1 MPTGCKS
8 DYEAVDPWRNFWTIE
23 ERDFSGIDG
32 IYTNKKIVITVE
44 NKSIVVKGFD
54 TTTTTAIVEVVDAS
68 GRTVYRGHN
77 TAIGGLPAGVYVVKV
92 GNRAVKVRI

>member
-1 MPTGCKS
+1 M
-8 DYEAVDPWRNFWTIE
+8 
-23 ERDFSGIDG
+23 
-32 IYTNKKIVITVE
+32 E